1 MWYQS
6 ENSSST
12 KPLEVEKTS
21 TTVFLRKDFK
31 LIPEQVR
38 DNEIV
43 GEHWSY
49 LERKMTLSEYSI
61 YSELKAETDYIAMMT
76 EV

>member
-6 ENSSST
+6 ENSSSV

-31 LIPEQVR
+31 LVPEEQR
-38 DNEIV
+38 GDETV

-49 LERKMTLSEYSI
+49 LERKMTLAEYSI

>member
-31 LIPEQVR
+31 LIPEQQR
-38 DNEIV
+38 DNETV
-43 GEHWSY
+43 AEHWSY
-49 LERKMTLSEYSI
+49 LERKMTLAEYAI